1 MASRPSQVVPI
12 QRIHS
17 TRVAAAAVLFVAA
30 TAFGQSSNA
39 DLERIRGDITR
50 LKERLDNVRKQAQTV
65 EQQVQAADLELS
77 LRSRELQLALD
88 EHSRIEH
95 DRAAVA
101 DQIAGLIPRIDE
113 QKQHLR
119 KRLVALYRMGGLSYV
134 RMFLAI
140 GQDGDPSAALSMLGY
155 LVRHDANMI
164 GRFRSAQEELAQRY
178 LELEDRQLQ
187 LAAAAKVIQSKR
199 GELAAFQGARAR
211 LLQRLRKEESGSEL
225 QIAELEER
233 ARRLERL
240 VDLLSKQHE
249 GVTVATDV
257 RSFKGA
263 LAWPVEGKVLE
274 GFGRQRNAKFATY
287 TMSNGLKIGA
297 APRVAVRA
305 VFQGTVLFSQWFK
318 GYGNLIILDHG
329 DRVFSLYGN
338 LSAPAVAVGDRIAT
352 GQAIA
357 GVGDSEDTESGYL
370 YFEIRHDNKPE
381 NPREWLR

>member
-1 MASRPSQVVPI
+1 VGALLL
-12 QRIHS
+12 
-17 TRVAAAAVLFVAA
+17 VAVTA
-30 TAFGQSSNA
+30 TGQSSNA
-39 DLERIRGDITR
+39 DLERIRGDIAR
-50 LKERLDNVRKQAQTV
+50 LKGRLESVRKEAQSV
-65 EQQVQAADLELS
+65 EQQVQTADLELS

-88 EHSRIEH
+88 EHSKIER
-95 DRAAVA
+95 DRAEVA
-101 DQIAGLIPRIDE
+101 ERIAALIPRIE
-113 QKQHLR
+113 QQRAHLR

-178 LELEDRQLQ
+178 LELEGQQRQLT
-187 LAAAAKVIQSKR
+187 AAAKNIQSKR
-199 GELAAFQGARAR
+199 GELAAAQAAREK
-211 LLQRLRKEESGSEL
+211 LLLRLRREESGSEL
-225 QIAELEER
+225 RIAELEER

-249 GVTVATDV
+249 GVVAATDV

-274 GFGRQRNAKFATY
+274 KFGRQRNAKFATY

-297 APRVAVRA
+297 ASRAPIRA
-305 VFQGTVLFSQWFK
+305 VFQGTVLFTQWFK

-329 DRVFSLYGN
+329 NRVFSLYGN
-338 LSAPAVAVGDRIAT
+338 LNGPTVAVGDRIAT

-357 GVGDSEDTESGYL
+357 GVGAGEDAGSAYL

-381 NPREWLR
+381 DPREWLR